1 MVTSTIDQTFR
12 TGTSSNFGVFDQAKK
27 STAHVIGIIRPT
39 TDGVRKSEVFL
50 LKIIPTSSQTVG
62 DDLINIDFYANQND
76 VDKFIETV
84 NSLDLETLP
93 ARSIIHIIDLA
104 LSIGLVKL
112 PQDLSQHA
120 LQIYPEDKEI
130 IKYQKILAP
139 PKIINSKLPPYPQA
153 ELNVKWLKEFRK
165 EYKGKWV
172 ALKEGVLLASADSF
186 TELKSKVEIKKNSH
200 ILVTRV

>member
-1 MVTSTIDQTFR
+1 MVTATIDQTIIP
-12 TGTSSNFGVFDQAKK
+12 GTSSRFDFIERVKK
-27 STAHVIGIIRPT
+27 TVVDVMEPVMPT
-39 TDGVRKSEVFL
+39 TDGIKTSERYFINV
-50 LKIIPTSSQTVG
+50 IPTSSQTVG

-153 ELNVKWLKEFRK
+153 ELNVKWLKEFRN

-172 ALKEGVLLASADSF
+172 ALKDGVLLASSVSF
-186 TELKSKVEIKKNSH
+186 EELKSQVDLRKNSH